1 MPILSKN
8 LNRIKMYGVVLLLLI
23 FGLPSLSL
31 AKMTHK
37 FWADLSGGAVYDD
50 NVYKDS
56 TGYMD
61 IGYGLNLA
69 LGLRSKFSRYT
80 FSRLRYRFRLKNFS
94 EYDLEN
100 QNSHQF
106 DGLLKQRLGE
116 FFTLDLNGRM
126 KFSQLVN
133 ASTYNSQ
140 MFLGRPN
147 LKWYVF
153 DHTTLTTG
161 YIYEK
166 NAYPDYDL
174 DYEESG
180 FLVKL
185 GQELSLYTYLEFS
198 GSSQIKDY
206 SERSLY
212 GIDGKVDYTITGGS
226 RTLTDEMRKDEIVFF
241 ETRLSQDIT
250 DRVKMELGYQYR
262 ELDSNGNYFDW
273 GPKQW
278 EEENTTPNDERLVRN
293 YYSYRNNRF
302 GLKIRIILDGDSY
315 LGISGHY
322 QNKDYRGRLAK
333 DKNDEFLSPE
343 EKRKDKQIF
352 ISASWVKEISKEILR
367 DFPIENLE
375 IKIGYSYENNQSND
389 ALYDYSN
396 SIILISL
403 SSWF

>member
-1 MPILSKN
+1 
-8 LNRIKMYGVVLLLLI
+8 MYTVLLLFLF

-31 AKMTHK
+31 AKVTHK
-37 FWADLSGGAVYDD
+37 LWGDFSGETVYDD

-56 TGYMD
+56 AGYMD

-80 FSRLRYRFRLKNFS
+80 FSRLGYRFGLKGFS
-94 EYDLEN
+94 KYGLEN
-100 QNSHQF
+100 QNSHEF

-116 FFTLDLNGRM
+116 LFTLDLNGKM
-126 KFSQLVN
+126 KFSQLLN
-133 ASTYNSQ
+133 ASIYNSQ
-140 MFLGRPN
+140 VFFGRPN
-147 LKWYVF
+147 LEWYPF
-153 DHTTLTTG
+153 DHTTLTGG

-166 NAYPDYDL
+166 NIYPDYDL
-174 DYEESG
+174 DYQGSG

-226 RTLTDEMRKDEIVFF
+226 RTATDEMRKDEIIFF
-241 ETRLSQDIT
+241 EARLSQDIT
-250 DRVKMELGYQYR
+250 NGVRMELRYQHGK
-262 ELDSNGNYFDW
+262 LDSNGNYFDL
-273 GPKQW
+273 GPKQL
-278 EEENTTPNDERLVRN
+278 EEENTTFGDERLIRN
-293 YYSYRNNRF
+293 YYSYQSNEV
-302 GLKIRIILDGDSY
+302 GLKIRIILDRDSY

-322 QNKDYRGRLAK
+322 QNKDYKGRLAK

-352 ISASWVKEISKEILR
+352 ISANWAKQISKEIVK

-389 ALYDYSN
+389 ALYDYSSN
-396 SIILISL
+396 IISISL
-403 SSWF
+403 ASWF

>member
-1 MPILSKN
+1 VLIVSKN
-8 LNRIKMYGVVLLLLI
+8 LNQIKMYTVLLLLLI
-23 FGLPSLSL
+23 LILGLPSLSL

-37 FWADLSGGAVYDD
+37 LWADFSGEVVYDD

-80 FSRLRYRFRLKNFS
+80 FSRLQYRFGLKNFS
-94 EYDLEN
+94 KYDLEN

-106 DGLLKQRLGE
+106 DGLLKQRLGN

-140 MFLGRPN
+140 MFLGRPS
-147 LKWYVF
+147 LEWYVF
-153 DHTTLTTG
+153 DHTTLTGG

-166 NAYPDYDL
+166 NIYPDYDL
-174 DYEESG
+174 DYEERG

-185 GQELSLYTYLEFS
+185 GQEFSLYTYLEFS
-198 GSSQIKDY
+198 GSSQIRDY

-212 GIDGKVDYTITGGS
+212 GIDGGS
-226 RTLTDEMRKDEIVFF
+226 RTVTDEMRKDEIIFF

-250 DRVKMELGYQYR
+250 HGVKMELKYQHSK
-262 ELDSNGNYFDW
+262 LDSNGNYFDW

-278 EEENTTPNDERLVRN
+278 EEENTTFDDERLVRN
-293 YYSYRNNRF
+293 YYSYQSNEVS
-302 GLKIRIILDGDSY
+302 LKTRIILDRDSY
-315 LGISGHY
+315 LRIGGHY
-322 QNKDYRGRLAK
+322 QNRDYKGRLAK
-333 DKNDEFLSPE
+333 DKNDKFLSPE

-352 ISASWVKEISKEILR
+352 ISADWVKEISKEILK
-367 DFPIENLE
+367 DSPIENLE

-389 ALYDYSN
+389 SLYDYSN
-396 SIILISL
+396 NIISISL
-403 SSWF
+403 TSWF